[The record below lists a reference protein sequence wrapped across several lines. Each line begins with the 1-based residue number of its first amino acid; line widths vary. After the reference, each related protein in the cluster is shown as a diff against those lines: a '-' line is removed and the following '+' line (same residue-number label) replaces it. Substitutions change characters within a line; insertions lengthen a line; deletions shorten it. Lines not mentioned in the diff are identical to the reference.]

1 MYFHVAE
8 IYPPS
13 TLKRFCC
20 CSFFCPTIGRPLV
33 EFPNGWHC
41 AISEVGTNKVYIVL
55 KCVHLYR
62 LCFSIEV
69 LCCEYWTS
77 SQLVTDFK
85 CHSLYRGSFWWWRGS
100 RRSSSDMTAI
110 IFQTYAGHKANV
122 CVSCRYSCIYTYCIY
137 TQQLE
142 GPFYNVFFS
151 SLSWCLGAVVVR
163 LFLDW
168 RARSK
173 KKRSRDPLNPTI
185 IERGTRES
193 QTICGGICLTSSVEL
208 MAAPI
213 VSSCKKNTSHWWTDT
228 HTEEEGKKNERVHL
242 LFSC

>member
-41 AISEVGTNKVYIVL
+41 AISVLGTNKVYIAL

-62 LCFSIEV
+62 LCFCIEV

-100 RRSSSDMTAI
+100 RRAALTWRPSSSKHMQDTRPMFVCHVDTAAFIRTVYILNNLKGLFI
-110 IFQTYAGHKANV
+110 IF
-122 CVSCRYSCIYTYCIY
+122 
-137 TQQLE
+137 
-142 GPFYNVFFS
+142 FF

-173 KKRSRDPLNPTI
+173 KKEKVAWPSQSDDYWKRNKGEPNDM
-185 IERGTRES
+185 RG
-193 QTICGGICLTSSVEL
+193 
-208 MAAPI
+208 
-213 VSSCKKNTSHWWTDT
+213 D
-228 HTEEEGKKNERVHL
+228 L
-242 LFSC
+242 LD